1 MKNYH
6 HLMQLFHNLSNLFNT
21 KKKLN
26 MKKKAFILVAGLSA
40 IMLFAFAPKMTS
52 NDPWPVP
59 DAYKNKVNPLKGDV
73 ASVAEGKTLY
83 GTHCKSC
90 HGTKGKG
97 DGPKAAQLD
106 TESGDFTKA
115 TFQSQTDGALF
126 YKTFE
131 GRKDMPSFKK
141 KIPEANDIWSVVNYM
156 RTLK

>member
-1 MKNYH
+1 
-6 HLMQLFHNLSNLFNT
+6 
-21 KKKLN
+21 
-26 MKKKAFILVAGLSA
+26 MKKYISILLAVSFVTVL
-40 IMLFAFAPKMTS
+40 MAFAPKYQ

-59 DAYKNKVNPLKGDV
+59 DKYKNMANPVKSDATSL
-73 ASVAEGKTLY
+73 ATGKTLY
-83 GTHCKSC
+83 NQHCKSC

-106 TESGDFTKA
+106 TECGDFTKP

-126 YKTFE
+126 YKTSE

-141 KIPEANDIWSVVNYM
+141 KIADQNDIWAVVNYM